1 MKAKPVGSCQNERG
15 AAPAATP
22 LSPFRPLDRAQAHAT
37 GRAQCRQK
45 RRERGYYHLHRQ
57 LNHPLLLHHFTPN
70 FFFWH
75 TDLTDLTDFLCASA
89 AFMLHNLWN
98 LWNLCD
104 VKILSP

>member
-1 MKAKPVGSCQNERG
+1 MKAKAVGSCQNERA

-57 LNHPLLLHHFTPN
+57 LNHPLLLHHFT
-70 FFFWH
+70 
-75 TDLTDLTDFLCASA
+75 LIIFLVTQKS
-89 AFMLHNLWN
+89 
-98 LWNLCD
+98 
-104 VKILSP
+104 VSSVRSV